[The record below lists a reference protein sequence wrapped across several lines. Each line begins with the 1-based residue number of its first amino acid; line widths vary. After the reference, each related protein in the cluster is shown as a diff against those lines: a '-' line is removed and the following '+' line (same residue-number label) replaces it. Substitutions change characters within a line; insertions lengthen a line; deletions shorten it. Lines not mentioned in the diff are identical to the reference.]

1 MEMLDGLEEE
11 APVNGRGP
19 TLEDVA
25 LLAGVSRATVSRVVR
40 GDVQVRRDKVAKVQ
54 EAVRELGYVPNNAA
68 RSLASR
74 QTGAIALIVP
84 EHESRVFTDPFF
96 VSAISGV
103 TAGLEESDKQLLL
116 VLSSPEDHARTR
128 RFLRGGHA
136 DGLLVVSHH
145 EGDLSV
151 EVLTEAAVPVV
162 FIGRPPEG
170 LRAPY
175 VDLDNIEGGR
185 LAARHLIER
194 GRRRIAMICGPQ
206 DMPAAVDRR
215 MGFEKELADAGL
227 APAWLS
233 FGDFTLASGER
244 ETAAL
249 LESETPF
256 DALFASSDLM
266 ALGALKKLEGQ
277 GVQVPEDVAVI
288 GFDDIASA
296 ADDTISLTTVVNPGR
311 RLAELGAT
319 LLLDLIAGRET
330 DQSVVLSPEL
340 AVRSTT

>member
-1 MEMLDGLEEE
+1 MAILDGLEETS
-11 APVNGRGP
+11 ANGRGA

-25 LLAGVSRATVSRVVR
+25 RVAGVSRATVSRVVR
-40 GDVQVRRDKVAKVQ
+40 GDVQVRRDKVSKVE
-54 EAVRELGYVPNNAA
+54 EAVRALGYVPNNAA

-74 QTGAIALIVP
+74 QTGAVALIVP

-103 TAGLEESDKQLLL
+103 TAGLDASDKQLLL

-151 EVLTEAAVPVV
+151 EVLREAAVPVV

-170 LRAPY
+170 LTASF

-215 MGFEKELADAGL
+215 EGFEKELADAGIE
-227 APAWLS
+227 PAWLS

-249 LESETPF
+249 LESGIPF

-277 GVQVPEDVAVI
+277 GVRVPEDVAVI

-311 RLAELGAT
+311 RLAELAAT
-319 LLLDLIAGRET
+319 LLLDLINGRET
-330 DQSVVLSPEL
+330 EQSVVLRPEL

>member
-1 MEMLDGLEEE
+1 MGSLEE
-11 APVNGRGP
+11 RGP

-25 LLAGVSRATVSRVVR
+25 LRAGVSRATVSRVVR
-40 GDVQVRRDKVAKVQ
+40 GDVQVRRDKVAKV
-54 EAVRELGYVPNNAA
+54 EDAVRELGYVPNNAA

-103 TAGLEESDKQLLL
+103 TAGLEASDKQLLL

-145 EGDLSV
+145 EGDISV

-162 FIGRPPEG
+162 FIGRPPEQ
-170 LRAPY
+170 LRAPF

-206 DMPAAVDRR
+206 DMPAAIDRR
-215 MGFEKELADAGL
+215 EGFEKELADAGID
-227 APAWLS
+227 PVWLS

-249 LESETPF
+249 LASETPF

-277 GVQVPEDVAVI
+277 GVRVPEDVAVI

-330 DQSVVLSPEL
+330 DQSVVLRPEL

>member
-1 MEMLDGLEEE
+1 MGKLDELDSSGPL
-11 APVNGRGP
+11 GRGA

-25 LLAGVSRATVSRVVR
+25 HVAGVSRATVSRVVR
-40 GDVQVRRDKVAKVQ
+40 GDVQVRRDKVAKVEQ
-54 EAVRELGYVPNNAA
+54 AVRELGYVPNNAA

-74 QTGAIALIVP
+74 QTGAVALIVP

-103 TAGLEESDKQLLL
+103 TAGLDVSDKQLLL

-151 EVLTEAAVPVV
+151 ELLQEAAVPVV

-170 LRAPY
+170 LPAPF
-175 VDLDNIEGGR
+175 VDLDNIAGGR

-194 GRRRIAMICGPQ
+194 GRRRIAMVCGPQ

-215 MGFEKELADAGL
+215 EGFEKELADAGIE
-227 APAWLS
+227 PAWLS

-244 ETAAL
+244 ETSAL
-249 LESETPF
+249 LESGTRF

-277 GVQVPEDVAVI
+277 GMRVPEDVAVI

-296 ADDTISLTTVVNPGR
+296 ADDTISLTTVINPGR
-311 RLAELGAT
+311 HLAELGAT
-319 LLLDLIAGRET
+319 MLLDLIAGRDVE
-330 DQSVVLSPEL
+330 QQVVLCPEL

>member
-1 MEMLDGLEEE
+1 MGKLDELDSSG
-11 APVNGRGP
+11 PVGRGA

-25 LLAGVSRATVSRVVR
+25 HVAGVSRATVSRVVR
-40 GDVQVRRDKVAKVQ
+40 GDVQVRRDKVAKVEQ
-54 EAVRELGYVPNNAA
+54 AVRELGYVPNNAA

-74 QTGAIALIVP
+74 QTGAVALIVP

-103 TAGLEESDKQLLL
+103 TAGLDVSDKQLLL

-151 EVLTEAAVPVV
+151 ELLQEAAVPVV

-170 LRAPY
+170 LPAPF
-175 VDLDNIEGGR
+175 VDLDNIAGGR

-194 GRRRIAMICGPQ
+194 GRRRIAMVCGPQ

-215 MGFEKELADAGL
+215 EGFEKELADAGIE
-227 APAWLS
+227 PAWLS

-244 ETAAL
+244 ETSAL
-249 LESETPF
+249 LESGTRF

-277 GVQVPEDVAVI
+277 GVRVPEDVAVI

-296 ADDTISLTTVVNPGR
+296 ADDTISLTTVINPGR
-311 RLAELGAT
+311 HLAELGAT
-319 LLLDLIAGRET
+319 MLLDLIAGRDVE
-330 DQSVVLSPEL
+330 QQVVLCPEL

>member
-1 MEMLDGLEEE
+1 MGKLDELDSSG
-11 APVNGRGP
+11 PVGRGA

-25 LLAGVSRATVSRVVR
+25 HVAGVSRATVSRVVR
-40 GDVQVRRDKVAKVQ
+40 GDVQVRRDKVAKVEQ
-54 EAVRELGYVPNNAA
+54 AVRELGYVPNNAA

-74 QTGAIALIVP
+74 QTGAVALIVP

-103 TAGLEESDKQLLL
+103 TAGLDVSDKQLLL

-151 EVLTEAAVPVV
+151 ELLQEAAVPVV

-170 LRAPY
+170 LPAPF
-175 VDLDNIEGGR
+175 VDLDNIAGGR

-194 GRRRIAMICGPQ
+194 GRRRIAMVCGPQ

-215 MGFEKELADAGL
+215 EGFEKELADAGIE
-227 APAWLS
+227 PAWLS

-244 ETAAL
+244 ETSVL
-249 LESETPF
+249 LESGTRF

-277 GVQVPEDVAVI
+277 GVRVPEDVAVI

-296 ADDTISLTTVVNPGR
+296 ADDTISLTTVINPGR
-311 RLAELGAT
+311 HLAELGAT
-319 LLLDLIAGRET
+319 MLLDLIAGRDVE
-330 DQSVVLSPEL
+330 QQVVLCPEL

>member
-1 MEMLDGLEEE
+1 MGISDDTEQHRPE
-11 APVNGRGP
+11 GRGP

-25 LLAGVSRATVSRVVR
+25 RVAGVSRATVSRVVR
-40 GDVQVRRDKVAKVQ
+40 GDVQVHQDKVDAVQ
-54 EAVRELGYVPNNAA
+54 AAVHTLGYVPNNAA

-74 QTGAIALIVP
+74 QTGAVALIVP

-103 TAGLEESDKQLLL
+103 TAGLDPGDKQLLL
-116 VLSSPEDHARTR
+116 VLTSPEDRARIR

-145 EGDLSV
+145 EGDL
-151 EVLTEAAVPVV
+151 TEEMLEEATVPVV
-162 FIGRPPEG
+162 FIGRPPRG
-170 LRAPY
+170 CSAPF
-175 VDLDNIEGGR
+175 VDLDNTGGGR
-185 LAARHLIER
+185 LAARHLLER
-194 GRRRIAMICGPQ
+194 GRRRIALICGPQ

-215 MGFEKELADAGL
+215 IGIETELAEAGIT
-227 APAWLS
+227 PVWRS
-233 FGDFTLASGER
+233 YGDFTLASGER
-244 ETAAL
+244 EMAAL
-249 LESETPF
+249 LASDTSF
-256 DALFASSDLM
+256 DAVFASSDLM
-266 ALGALKKLEGQ
+266 ALGVLKKLEGR
-277 GVQVPEDVAVI
+277 GIRVPDDVAVV

-319 LLLDLIAGRET
+319 MLLDLLAGRET
-330 DQSVVLSPEL
+330 AQSLVLCPEL

>member
-1 MEMLDGLEEE
+1 MDKLDELDSSG
-11 APVNGRGP
+11 PVGRGA

-25 LLAGVSRATVSRVVR
+25 HVAGVSRATVSRVVR
-40 GDVQVRRDKVAKVQ
+40 GDVQVRRDKVAKVEQ
-54 EAVRELGYVPNNAA
+54 AVRELGYVPNNAA

-74 QTGAIALIVP
+74 QTGAVALIVP

-103 TAGLEESDKQLLL
+103 TAGLDVSDKQLLL

-151 EVLTEAAVPVV
+151 ELLQEAAVPVV

-170 LRAPY
+170 LPAPF
-175 VDLDNIEGGR
+175 VDLDNIAGGR

-194 GRRRIAMICGPQ
+194 GRRRIAMVCGPQ

-215 MGFEKELADAGL
+215 EGFEKELADAGIE
-227 APAWLS
+227 PAWLS

-244 ETAAL
+244 ETSVL
-249 LESETPF
+249 LESGTRF

-277 GVQVPEDVAVI
+277 GVRVPEDVAVI

-296 ADDTISLTTVVNPGR
+296 ADDTISLTTVINPGR
-311 RLAELGAT
+311 HLAELGAT
-319 LLLDLIAGRET
+319 MLLDLIAGRDVE
-330 DQSVVLSPEL
+330 QQVVLCPEL

>member
-1 MEMLDGLEEE
+1 MGSLEE
-11 APVNGRGP
+11 RGP

-25 LLAGVSRATVSRVVR
+25 LRAGVSRATVSRVVR
-40 GDVQVRRDKVAKVQ
+40 GDVQVRRDKVAKV
-54 EAVRELGYVPNNAA
+54 EDAVRELGYVPNNAA

-103 TAGLEESDKQLLL
+103 TAGLEASDKQLLL

-145 EGDLSV
+145 EGDISV

-162 FIGRPPEG
+162 FIGRPPEQ
-170 LRAPY
+170 LRAPF

-206 DMPAAVDRR
+206 DMPAAIDRR
-215 MGFEKELADAGL
+215 EGFEKELADAGID
-227 APAWLS
+227 PVWLS

-249 LESETPF
+249 LASETPF

-277 GVQVPEDVAVI
+277 GVRVPEDVAVI

-330 DQSVVLSPEL
+330 DQFVVLRPEL

>member
-1 MEMLDGLEEE
+1 MGKLDELDSSG
-11 APVNGRGP
+11 PVGRGA

-25 LLAGVSRATVSRVVR
+25 HVAGVSRATVSRVVR
-40 GDVQVRRDKVAKVQ
+40 GDVQVRRDKVAKVEQ
-54 EAVRELGYVPNNAA
+54 AVRELGYVPNNAA

-74 QTGAIALIVP
+74 QTGAVALIVP

-103 TAGLEESDKQLLL
+103 TAGLDVSDKQLLL

-151 EVLTEAAVPVV
+151 ELLQEAAVPVV

-170 LRAPY
+170 LPAPF
-175 VDLDNIEGGR
+175 VDLDNIAGGR

-194 GRRRIAMICGPQ
+194 GRRRIAMVCGPQ

-215 MGFEKELADAGL
+215 EGFEKELADAGIE
-227 APAWLS
+227 PAWLS

-244 ETAAL
+244 ETSAL
-249 LESETPF
+249 LESGTRF

-277 GVQVPEDVAVI
+277 GVRVPEDVAVI

-296 ADDTISLTTVVNPGR
+296 ADDTISLTTVINPGR
-311 RLAELGAT
+311 HLAKLGAT
-319 LLLDLIAGRET
+319 MLLDLIAGRDVE
-330 DQSVVLSPEL
+330 QQVVLCPEL

>member
-1 MEMLDGLEEE
+1 MGMLDEFDEG
-11 APVNGRGP
+11 AANGRGV

-25 LLAGVSRATVSRVVR
+25 RVAGVSRATVSRVVR
-40 GDVQVRRDKVAKVQ
+40 GDVQVRRDKVAKVEQ
-54 EAVRELGYVPNNAA
+54 AVRELGYVPNNAA

-74 QTGAIALIVP
+74 QTGAVALIVP

-103 TAGLEESDKQLLL
+103 TAGLDESDKQLLL
-116 VLSSPEDHARTR
+116 MLSSPQDHARTR

-151 EVLTEAAVPVV
+151 EVLREASVPVV

-170 LRAPY
+170 LTAPF
-175 VDLDNIEGGR
+175 VDLDNTEGGR
-185 LAARHLIER
+185 LAAEHLLSR
-194 GRRRIAMICGPQ
+194 GRRRIAMVCGPQ

-215 MGFEKELADAGL
+215 EGFEKALADAGL
-227 APAWLS
+227 QPAWQS

-249 LESETPF
+249 LASGVEF

-266 ALGALKKLEGQ
+266 ALGVLKKLEGQ
-277 GVQVPEDVAVI
+277 GVRIPEDVAVT

-296 ADDTISLTTVVNPGR
+296 ADDTISLTTVINPGR
-311 RLAELGAT
+311 RLAELGARM
-319 LLLDLIAGRET
+319 LVDLIAGREVE
-330 DQSVVLSPEL
+330 QQIVLAPQL

>member
-1 MEMLDGLEEE
+1 MGKLDELDSSG
-11 APVNGRGP
+11 PVGRGA

-25 LLAGVSRATVSRVVR
+25 HVAGVSRATVSRVVR
-40 GDVQVRRDKVAKVQ
+40 GDVQVRRDKVAKVEQ
-54 EAVRELGYVPNNAA
+54 AVRELGYVPNNAA

-74 QTGAIALIVP
+74 QTGAVALIVP

-103 TAGLEESDKQLLL
+103 TAGLDVSDKQLLL

-151 EVLTEAAVPVV
+151 ELLQEAAVPVV

-170 LRAPY
+170 LPAPF
-175 VDLDNIEGGR
+175 VDLDNIAGGR
-185 LAARHLIER
+185 LAARHLVER
-194 GRRRIAMICGPQ
+194 GRRRIAMVCGPQ

-215 MGFEKELADAGL
+215 EGFEKELADAGIE
-227 APAWLS
+227 PAWLS

-244 ETAAL
+244 ETSAL
-249 LESETPF
+249 LESGTRF

-277 GVQVPEDVAVI
+277 GVRVPEDVAVI

-296 ADDTISLTTVVNPGR
+296 ADDTISLTTVINPGR
-311 RLAELGAT
+311 HLAELGAT
-319 LLLDLIAGRET
+319 MLLDLIAGRDVE
-330 DQSVVLSPEL
+330 QQVVLCPEL

>member
-1 MEMLDGLEEE
+1 MDMLDETGSHRD
-11 APVNGRGP
+11 AGRGP

-25 LLAGVSRATVSRVVR
+25 RVAGVSRATVSRVVR
-40 GDVQVRRDKVAKVQ
+40 GDVQVHQDKVD
-54 EAVRELGYVPNNAA
+54 AVRSAVRTLGYVPNNAA

-74 QTGAIALIVP
+74 QTGAVALIVP

-103 TAGLEESDKQLLL
+103 TAGLDTGDKQLLL
-116 VLSSPEDHARTR
+116 VLTNPEDRARTR

-136 DGLLVVSHH
+136 DGVLVVSHH
-145 EGDLSV
+145 EGDLTE
-151 EVLTEAAVPVV
+151 EVLAEATVPVV
-162 FIGRPPEG
+162 FIGRPPQDYP
-170 LRAPY
+170 APF
-175 VDLDNIEGGR
+175 VDLDNVHGGR
-185 LAARHLIER
+185 LAARHLLER
-194 GRRRIAMICGPQ
+194 GRRRIAVICGPQ

-215 MGFEKELADAGL
+215 LGVEKELSEAGIT
-227 APAWLS
+227 PVWRS

-244 ETAAL
+244 EMAAL
-249 LESETPF
+249 LDSDISF

-266 ALGALKKLEGQ
+266 ALGALKKLEVQ
-277 GVQVPEDVAVI
+277 GVNVPDDVAVI

-296 ADDTISLTTVVNPGR
+296 ADATIALTTVVNPGR

-319 LLLDLIAGRET
+319 LLLDLLAGRER
-330 DQSVVLSPEL
+330 DQSLVLTPEL

>member
-1 MEMLDGLEEE
+1 MGSLED
-11 APVNGRGP
+11 RGP

-40 GDVQVRRDKVAKVQ
+40 GDVQVRRDKVAKV
-54 EAVRELGYVPNNAA
+54 EDAVRELGYVPNNAA

-74 QTGAIALIVP
+74 QTGAVALIVP

-103 TAGLEESDKQLLL
+103 TAGLEASDKQLLL

-162 FIGRPPEG
+162 FIGRPPEQ
-170 LRAPY
+170 LRAPF
-175 VDLDNIEGGR
+175 VDLDNVEGGR

-215 MGFEKELADAGL
+215 EGFEKELADAGIE
-227 APAWLS
+227 PAWLS

-249 LESETPF
+249 LASETPF

-277 GVQVPEDVAVI
+277 GVRVPEDVAVI

-330 DQSVVLSPEL
+330 DQSVVLRPEL

>member
-1 MEMLDGLEEE
+1 MGMLDELED
-11 APVNGRGP
+11 ASVNGRGA

-25 LLAGVSRATVSRVVR
+25 RVAGVSRATVSRVVR
-40 GDVQVRRDKVAKVQ
+40 GDVQVRRDKVSKVE

-68 RSLASR
+68 RSLASK
-74 QTGAIALIVP
+74 QTGAVALIVP

-103 TAGLEESDKQLLL
+103 TAGLAVSDKQLLL
-116 VLSSPEDHARTR
+116 VLSSPQDHARTR

-151 EVLTEAAVPVV
+151 EVLRDAAVPVV

-170 LRAPY
+170 LSAPF
-175 VDLDNIEGGR
+175 VDLDNTEGGR
-185 LAARHLIER
+185 LAARHLLDR

-215 MGFEKELADAGL
+215 EGFEKELADAGIE
-227 APAWLS
+227 PVWLS

-244 ETAAL
+244 ETSVL
-249 LESETPF
+249 LDSGTGF

-277 GVQVPEDVAVI
+277 GMRVPEDVAVV

-296 ADDTISLTTVVNPGR
+296 ADDTISLTTVINPGR
-311 RLAELGAT
+311 HLAELGAT
-319 LLLDLIAGRET
+319 MLLDLIAGREVE
-330 DQSVVLSPEL
+330 QQVVLSPEL

>member
-1 MEMLDGLEEE
+1 MGMLEELE
-11 APVNGRGP
+11 DASATGRGA

-25 LLAGVSRATVSRVVR
+25 RVAGVSRATVSRVVR
-40 GDVQVRRDKVAKVQ
+40 GDVQVRRDKVAKV
-54 EAVRELGYVPNNAA
+54 ERAVHELGYVPNNAA

-74 QTGAIALIVP
+74 QTGAVALIVP

-103 TAGLEESDKQLLL
+103 TAGLDESDKQLLL
-116 VLSSPEDHARTR
+116 VLSSPQDHARTR

-145 EGDLSV
+145 DGDLSV
-151 EVLTEAAVPVV
+151 EVLQEAAVPVV
-162 FIGRPPEG
+162 FIGRPPAG
-170 LRAPY
+170 LTAPF
-175 VDLDNIEGGR
+175 VDLDNTEGGR

-194 GRRRIAMICGPQ
+194 GRRRIAMVCGPQ

-215 MGFEKELADAGL
+215 EGFEKELADAGIES
-227 APAWLS
+227 AWLS

-244 ETAAL
+244 EATAL
-249 LESETPF
+249 LESGTEF

-266 ALGALKKLEGQ
+266 ALGALKKLEGR
-277 GVQVPEDVAVI
+277 GIHVPEDVAVV

-311 RLAELGAT
+311 RLAELGAAMP
-319 LLLDLIAGRET
+319 LDLIAGREIEQRT
-330 DQSVVLSPEL
+330 VLCPEL

>member
-1 MEMLDGLEEE
+1 MGSLED
-11 APVNGRGP
+11 RGP

-40 GDVQVRRDKVAKVQ
+40 GDVQVRRDKVAKV
-54 EAVRELGYVPNNAA
+54 EDAVRELGYVPNNAA

-74 QTGAIALIVP
+74 QTGAVALIVP

-103 TAGLEESDKQLLL
+103 TAGLEASDKQLLL

-170 LRAPY
+170 LTASF
-175 VDLDNIEGGR
+175 VDLDNVEGGR

-215 MGFEKELADAGL
+215 EGFEKELADAGIE
-227 APAWLS
+227 PAWLS

-249 LESETPF
+249 LASETPF

-277 GVQVPEDVAVI
+277 GVRVPEDVAVI

-330 DQSVVLSPEL
+330 DQSVVLRPEL